1 MEFNAR
7 LKDARVSKGLTQEKL
22 ADMVGVGTRNY
33 QMYEHGTRRPKYETL
48 VELADIL
55 GVTTDWLL
63 CRTDEK

>member
-1 MEFNAR
+1 
-7 LKDARVSKGLTQEKL
+7 
-22 ADMVGVGTRNY
+22 MVGVGTRNY